1 MGVVPGSTGIQSRGA
16 ARGCAEG
23 IVRASEEER
32 GLDAVV
38 FTSIAKVEGLL
49 KSLREFGLGFGDL
62 RRRCPKL
69 VVAAHGPVT
78 AVGALRLSV
87 EVDVVSSKFGSFDGF
102 VDVFNVTFARF
113 RV

>member
-1 MGVVPGSTGIQSRGA
+1 MR
-16 ARGCAEG
+16 
-23 IVRASEEER
+23 
-32 GLDAVV
+32 
-38 FTSIAKVEGLL
+38 
-49 KSLREFGLGFGDL
+49 
-62 RRRCPKL
+62 PKL